1 MKKYSLSIL
10 LLICVTAGA
19 QRIKLDKGHQIV
31 ITGSAVQEM
40 DMSSMGMQMK
50 NFTNTTGV
58 IEIKDGDSKNYSATY
73 KLSKINISIEA
84 MGQQSSYDSEKPT
97 DKDSEIGKSVADKV
111 GKEIK
116 VLLDK
121 NSGKTTVEKNDT
133 EEKKKDSLTNPLK
146 EMMENF
152 GAADEGATVETAFF
166 IIPSAKKAGDNWVD
180 SVKTK
185 DMKEVKTYTLKSIN
199 GTEAIVSLF
208 SIMEGSRTIEMQG
221 MQMDITI
228 HAKSEGQIIVNVK
241 NSLVKKRSSVS
252 DITANIEVMG
262 QSMPMTSK
270 VTANTEYK

>member
-1 MKKYSLSIL
+1 MKKYLLPLL
-10 LLICVTAGA
+10 LLISVTAGA
-19 QRIKLDKGHQIV
+19 QQIKLDKGHQIV
-31 ITGSAVQEM
+31 IKGSAVQEM

-50 NFTNTTGV
+50 NVTNTTGV

-97 DKDSEIGKSVADKV
+97 DRDSEIGKSVADKV

-133 EEKKKDSLTNPLK
+133 EEKKEDSLTNPLK

-166 IIPSAKKAGDNWVD
+166 IIPAAKKTGDNWVD

-208 SIMEGSRTIEMQG
+208 STMEGISTMEMQG